1 MMFTSF
7 DDFSFLKILSFLKA
21 HESEFLSGQ
30 DMSDILKISRVA
42 VWKDIK
48 KIRSLGY
55 KIESKQ
61 NLGYRL
67 IDSSELL
74 LPWEITQ
81 NLNTK
86 FLGKRV
92 YYFDSTDSTQNF
104 AMEIASNDKE
114 NGTVIISKKQ
124 TVGRGR
130 MKRKWKSPTGG
141 IWMSIIIHPKF
152 DVSYTTLVPIATSLA
167 LCMAIEKILKIK
179 PELKWPN
186 DVTLKGK
193 KVAGVLVDTSIISN
207 EIENVVLGIGINFKI
222 KPHELASTIK
232 KTPNFY
238 GVTTLVK
245 KNEKALPLVQ
255 QFLYE
260 LENVFQLINSRRI
273 KKIKSEWTKRSS
285 TIGRNVSI
293 ITSEGNVNGKAV
305 KIDSDGAL
313 IISKGKKAEKILVG
327 DIIRMINRYI
337 LITFF

>member
-1 MMFTSF
+1 MMLTSF
-7 DDFSFLKILSFLKA
+7 DNFSFLKILSFLKA
-21 HESEFLSGQ
+21 HKSEFLSGQ

-67 IDSSELL
+67 VDSSKLL
-74 LPWEITQ
+74 LPWEVTQ
-81 NLNTK
+81 NLNTE

-92 YYFDSTDSTQNF
+92 YYFDTIDTTQNF
-104 AMEIASNDKE
+104 AMKIASKSNE
-114 NGTVIISKKQ
+114 NGTVVISKKQ
-124 TVGRGR
+124 TGGRGR
-130 MKRKWKSPTGG
+130 MKRKWKSPAGG
-141 IWMSIIIHPKF
+141 IWMSIILHPKF
-152 DVSYTTLVPIATSLA
+152 DVSYATLVPIATSLA

-193 KVAGVLVDTSIISN
+193 KIAGILIDTSIVSN
-207 EIENVVLGIGINFKI
+207 EIENMVLGIGINFKI
-222 KPHELASTIK
+222 KPRELTNTIK

-238 GVTTLVK
+238 GVATLVK
-245 KNEKALPLVQ
+245 KNENALPLVQ

-260 LENVFQLINSRRI
+260 LENIFQLINSGHI
-273 KKIKSEWTKRSS
+273 KKIKNGWTKRSS
-285 TIGRNVSI
+285 TIGRSVSI
-293 ITSEGNVNGKAV
+293 ITNEGNLNGKAV

-313 IISKGKKAEKILVG
+313 IISKGKKIERILVG
-327 DIIRMINRYI
+327 DI
-337 LITFF
+337 THDQ

>member
-1 MMFTSF
+1 MMLTSF

-238 GVTTLVK
+238 GVATLVK

-293 ITSEGNVNGKAV
+293 ITSEGNVSGKAV

-313 IISKGKKAEKILVG
+313 IISNGKKAERILVG
-327 DIIRMINRYI
+327 DI
-337 LITFF
+337 TQ

>member
-1 MMFTSF
+1 MMLTSF

-48 KIRSLGY
+48 KIRLLGY

-67 IDSSELL
+67 VDSSELL

-114 NGTVIISKKQ
+114 NGTVVISKKQ
-124 TVGRGR
+124 TGGRGR

-207 EIENVVLGIGINFKI
+207 EIENMVLGIGINFKI

-238 GVTTLVK
+238 GVATLVK

-293 ITSEGNVNGKAV
+293 ITGEGNINGKAV

-327 DIIRMINRYI
+327 DITYDQ
-337 LITFF
+337 

>member
-1 MMFTSF
+1 MMLTSF
-7 DDFSFLKILSFLKA
+7 DNFSFLKILSFLKA

-92 YYFDSTDSTQNF
+92 YYFDSIDSTQNF

-124 TVGRGR
+124 TMGRGR

-193 KVAGVLVDTSIISN
+193 KVAGVLVDASIVSN
-207 EIENVVLGIGINFKI
+207 EIEYMIIGVGINFKI
-222 KPHELASTIK
+222 KPIELANVIK

-245 KNEKALPLVQ
+245 KDENSLPLLH

-260 LENVFQLINSRRI
+260 LENVFQMIDL
-273 KKIKSEWTKRSS
+273 KHTGKIVNQWTKRSS

-293 ITSEGNVNGKAV
+293 VTGNGSINGKAV
-305 KIDSDGAL
+305 KIDNDGAL
-313 IISKGKKAEKILVG
+313 IISKGKKVEKILAG
-327 DIIRMINRYI
+327 DIRY
-337 LITFF
+337 

>member
-1 MMFTSF
+1 MMFTSS
-7 DDFSFLKILSFLKA
+7 DNFSFLKILSFLKS
-21 HESEFLSGQ
+21 HKSEFLSGQ
-30 DMSDILKISRVA
+30 DMSDVLKISRVA

-67 IDSSELL
+67 VDTTKLL
-74 LPWEITQ
+74 LPWEVTQ

-86 FLGKRV
+86 FLGKKV
-92 YYFDSTDSTQNF
+92 YYFNTIDTTQNF
-104 AMEIASNDKE
+104 AMEIVTRNNM
-114 NGTVIISKKQ
+114 NGTIIIAKRQ
-124 TVGRGR
+124 TGGRGR
-130 MKRKWKSPTGG
+130 MKRKWKSPVGG

-152 DVSYTTLVPIATSLA
+152 GVSSTTLVPIAISLA
-167 LCMAIEKILKIK
+167 LCIAIEKTLKIK

-186 DVTLKGK
+186 DVTVNGK
-193 KVAGVLVDTSIISN
+193 KVAGVLVDASIVSN
-207 EIENVVLGIGINFKI
+207 EIEYMIIGVGINFKI

-293 ITSEGNVNGKAV
+293 ITGEGNVNGKAV

-327 DIIRMINRYI
+327 DITYDQ
-337 LITFF
+337 

>member
-124 TVGRGR
+124 TMGRGR

-238 GVTTLVK
+238 GVATLVK
-245 KNEKALPLVQ
+245 KNERALPLVH

-273 KKIKSEWTKRSS
+273 KKIKNEWTKRSS

-327 DIIRMINRYI
+327 DITYDQ
-337 LITFF
+337 

>member
-1 MMFTSF
+1 MMLTSF

-48 KIRSLGY
+48 KIRLLGY

-67 IDSSELL
+67 VDSSELL

-114 NGTVIISKKQ
+114 NGTVVISKKQ
-124 TVGRGR
+124 TGGRGR

-207 EIENVVLGIGINFKI
+207 EIENMVLGIGINFKI

-238 GVTTLVK
+238 GVATLVK
-245 KNEKALPLVQ
+245 KNERALPLVH

-260 LENVFQLINSRRI
+260 LEKVFQLINSRRI
-273 KKIKSEWTKRSS
+273 RKIKNEWTKRSS
-285 TIGRNVSI
+285 TIGRNVSV
-293 ITSEGNVNGKAV
+293 ITGEGNVNGKAV
-305 KIDSDGAL
+305 KIDSNGAL
-313 IISKGKKAEKILVG
+313 IISKGKKAERILVG
-327 DIIRMINRYI
+327 DI
-337 LITFF
+337 THDQ